1 MISWDGINK
10 LSLILGNSTQNL
22 LRVPPNHY
30 CVLFKNNPNIKNMK
44 IEYITKRDFTA
55 KPFNLEKIT
64 AAILKAMIAVENGDE
79 QNAQDVALSV
89 YQKLLDRKK
98 EHTQYMPTIEEVQDI
113 VERQLMESK
122 FPEVAK
128 AYILYR
134 NKRTQD
140 RQANLFEKRINLK
153 PYEYP
158 QLYEYVP
165 AIRHSYWIHSEF
177 NFTSDIQDFKSRLS
191 TSERSAIKNTMLAI
205 SQIEVAVKSFWGDLY
220 HRIPK
225 PEIGSVGSTFAE
237 SEVRHADAYSHLL
250 EILGLNSEFKEL
262 KKKPAIMKRVRY
274 LETALRNS
282 KSQDNKEYAEA
293 ILLFSLFIEHVSL
306 FSQFLIIMAFNKH
319 KNMLKGIS
327 NVVEAT
333 SKEEQIHGDF
343 GIDLIKILQEENVGW
358 FTPEYHQNIQDV
370 CRQAFEAEKEVVDW
384 IFENGELDFL
394 PKAVINEFIK
404 NRFNN
409 SLESIGI
416 EKVFEVDQK
425 LVSQTEWFDDE
436 IIGTKHGDFF
446 VKRSINYSKRT
457 QSITSDD
464 LF

>member
-1 MISWDGINK
+1 ME
-10 LSLILGNSTQNL
+10 
-22 LRVPPNHY
+22 
-30 CVLFKNNPNIKNMK
+30 
-44 IEYITKRDFTA
+44 IEQIIKRDYST
-55 KPFNLEKIT
+55 KPFHLDKISG
-64 AAILKAMIAVENGDE
+64 AIHKAMNAVGVGTE
-79 QNAQDVALSV
+79 QNAQDIAFSV
-89 YQKLLDRKK
+89 YETLLNRKK
-98 EHTQYMPTIEEVQDI
+98 SDDEYIPTIEEVQDI
-113 VERQLMESK
+113 VETELMESK
-122 FPEVAK
+122 FKEAAK

-134 NKRTQD
+134 NKRTER
-140 RQANLFEKRINLK
+140 RQTDIFEKRINLK

-158 QLYEYVP
+158 HLYEYVP

-191 TSERSAIKNTMLAI
+191 DTERSAIKNTMLAI

-274 LETALRNS
+274 LETALKNS
-282 KSQDNKEYAEA
+282 RSEDDREYAES

-343 GIDLIKILQEENVGW
+343 GIDLIKILKEENPEW
-358 FTPEYHQNIQDV
+358 FTDEYHKSIQEM
-370 CRQAFEAEKEVVDW
+370 CKQAFEAEKEVVDW

-394 PKAVINEFIK
+394 PKAVVNEFLK

-416 EKVFEVDQK
+416 EKIFDIDQK
-425 LVSQTEWFDDE
+425 LVLETEWFDDE

-446 VKRSINYSKRT
+446 VKRSINYSKRA

>member
-1 MISWDGINK
+1 ME
-10 LSLILGNSTQNL
+10 
-22 LRVPPNHY
+22 
-30 CVLFKNNPNIKNMK
+30 
-44 IEYITKRDFTA
+44 IEYIIKRDFST
-55 KPFNLEKIT
+55 KPFSLDKIT
-64 AAILKAMIAVENGDE
+64 GAIHKAMNAVGNGSKE
-79 QNAQDVALSV
+79 NAQDVALSV
-89 YQKLLDRKK
+89 YQSLIGRKNNDL
-98 EHTQYMPTIEEVQDI
+98 TYVPTIEEVQDI
-113 VERQLMESK
+113 VETQLMESK
-122 FPEVAK
+122 FKEVAK

-134 NKRTQD
+134 NKRSQQRESD
-140 RQANLFEKRINLK
+140 IFEKRINLK

-158 QLYEYVP
+158 HLYEYVP

-177 NFTSDIQDFKSRLS
+177 NFTSDIQDFKIQL
-191 TSERSAIKNTMLAI
+191 TDSERSAIKNTMLAI
-205 SQIEVAVKSFWGDLY
+205 SQIEVAVKSFWGDIY

-274 LETALRNS
+274 LETALKNS
-282 KSQDNKEYAEA
+282 KSDDNREYAES

-343 GIDLIKILQEENVGW
+343 GIDLIKILQKENPDW
-358 FTPEYHQNIQDV
+358 FTKNYHESIQQMCKD
-370 CRQAFEAEKEVVDW
+370 AFEAESEVVDW

-394 PKAVINEFIK
+394 PKAVVNEFLK

-416 EKVFEVDQK
+416 EKVFDVDQA
-425 LVSQTEWFDDE
+425 LISETEWFDDE

-446 VKRSINYSKRT
+446 VKRSINYSKKT

>member
-1 MISWDGINK
+1 ME
-10 LSLILGNSTQNL
+10 
-22 LRVPPNHY
+22 
-30 CVLFKNNPNIKNMK
+30 
-44 IEYITKRDFTA
+44 IEYIIKRDFST
-55 KPFNLEKIT
+55 KPFSLDKIT
-64 AAILKAMIAVENGDE
+64 GAIHKAMNAVGNGSKE
-79 QNAQDVALSV
+79 NAQDVALSV
-89 YQKLLDRKK
+89 YQSLIGRKNNDL
-98 EHTQYMPTIEEVQDI
+98 TYVPTIEEVQDI
-113 VERQLMESK
+113 VETQLMESK
-122 FPEVAK
+122 FKEVAK

-134 NKRTQD
+134 NKRSQQRESD
-140 RQANLFEKRINLK
+140 IFEKRINLK

-158 QLYEYVP
+158 HLYEYVP

-177 NFTSDIQDFKSRLS
+177 NFTSDIQDFKIQL
-191 TSERSAIKNTMLAI
+191 TDSERSAIKNTMLAI
-205 SQIEVAVKSFWGDLY
+205 SQIEVAVKSFWGDIY

-225 PEIGSVGSTFAE
+225 PEVGSVGSTFAE

-274 LETALRNS
+274 LETALKNS
-282 KSQDNKEYAEA
+282 KSDDNREYAES

-343 GIDLIKILQEENVGW
+343 GIDLIKILQKENPEW
-358 FTPEYHQNIQDV
+358 FTKNYHQSIQKM
-370 CRQAFEAEKEVVDW
+370 CKEAFEAESEVVDW

-394 PKAVINEFIK
+394 PKAVVNEFLK

-409 SLESIGI
+409 SLESIGVNKI
-416 EKVFEVDQK
+416 FDVDQS
-425 LVSQTEWFDDE
+425 LVSETEWFDDE

-446 VKRSINYSKRT
+446 VKRSINYSKKT

>member
-1 MISWDGINK
+1 ME
-10 LSLILGNSTQNL
+10 
-22 LRVPPNHY
+22 
-30 CVLFKNNPNIKNMK
+30 
-44 IEYITKRDFTA
+44 IEYIIKRDYST
-55 KPFNLEKIT
+55 KPFHLDKIT
-64 AAILKAMIAVENGDE
+64 GAINKAMLAVESGNKDS
-79 QNAQDVALSV
+79 AQDVALSV
-89 YQKLLDRKK
+89 YNTLLERKK
-98 EHTQYMPTIEEVQDI
+98 NDQGYVPTIEEVQDV
-113 VERQLMESK
+113 VETQLMESK
-122 FPEVAK
+122 FKDAAK

-134 NKRTQD
+134 NKRTQQ
-140 RQANLFEKRINLK
+140 RQTDLFEKRINLK

-158 QLYEYVP
+158 HLYEYVP

-191 TSERSAIKNTMLAI
+191 DSERSAIKNTMLAI

-220 HRIPK
+220 HRVPK

-274 LETALRNS
+274 LETALKNS
-282 KSQDNKEYAEA
+282 RSEDNREYAES

-343 GIDLIKILQEENVGW
+343 GIDLIKILQKENPNW
-358 FTPEYHQNIQDV
+358 FTKEYHKSIQNMCIE
-370 CRQAFEAEKEVVDW
+370 AFEAEKDVVDW

-394 PKAVINEFIK
+394 PKAVVNEFLK

-416 EKVFEVDQK
+416 DKVFNIDEN

-446 VKRSINYSKRT
+446 VKRSVNYSKRT

>member
-1 MISWDGINK
+1 ME
-10 LSLILGNSTQNL
+10 
-22 LRVPPNHY
+22 
-30 CVLFKNNPNIKNMK
+30 
-44 IEYITKRDFTA
+44 IEYIIKRDYST
-55 KPFNLEKIT
+55 KPFHLDKIT
-64 AAILKAMIAVENGDE
+64 DAINKAMLSVESGNME
-79 QNAQDVALSV
+79 NAQNVALSV
-89 YQKLLDRKK
+89 YKTLLERKK
-98 EHTQYMPTIEEVQDI
+98 KDQEYVPTIEEVQDV
-113 VERQLMESK
+113 VETQLMESK
-122 FPEVAK
+122 FKEAAK

-134 NKRTQD
+134 NKRTQQ
-140 RQANLFEKRINLK
+140 RQTDLFEKRINLK

-158 QLYEYVP
+158 HLYEYVP

-191 TSERSAIKNTMLAI
+191 DSERSAIKNTMLAI

-220 HRIPK
+220 HRVPK

-250 EILGLNSEFKEL
+250 EILGLNNEFKKL

-274 LETALRNS
+274 LETALKNS
-282 KSQDNKEYAEA
+282 RSEDNREYAES

-343 GIDLIKILQEENVGW
+343 GIDLIKILQKENPNW
-358 FTPEYHQNIQDV
+358 FTKEYHKSIQNM
-370 CRQAFEAEKEVVDW
+370 CKEAFEAEKDVVDW

-394 PKAVINEFIK
+394 PKAVVNEFLK

-416 EKVFEVDQK
+416 DKVFNIDEN

-446 VKRSINYSKRT
+446 VKRSVNYSKRT

>member
-1 MISWDGINK
+1 MEIE
-10 LSLILGNSTQNL
+10 
-22 LRVPPNHY
+22 
-30 CVLFKNNPNIKNMK
+30 NI
-44 IEYITKRDFTA
+44 IKRDFTTT
-55 KPFNLEKIT
+55 PFHLNKIT
-64 AAILKAMIAVENGDE
+64 GAIQKAMVAVEVGTE

-89 YQKLLDRKK
+89 YQKLLDRKNK
-98 EHTQYMPTIEEVQDI
+98 HQEYVPTIEEVQDI
-113 VERQLMESK
+113 VETQLMESK

-134 NKRTQD
+134 NKRSQK
-140 RQANLFEKRINLK
+140 RQSDLFEKRINLK

-191 TSERSAIKNTMLAI
+191 DSERSAIKNTMLAI
-205 SQIEVAVKSFWGDLY
+205 SQIEVAVKSFLVDLY
-220 HRIPK
+220 QRIPK

-274 LETALRNS
+274 LETALKNS
-282 KSQDNKEYAEA
+282 KSHDNIEYSEA
-293 ILLFSLFIEHVSL
+293 ILLFSLLIEHVSL

-343 GIDLIKILQEENVGW
+343 GIDLIKILQKENVGW
-358 FTPEYHQNIQDV
+358 FTPEYHNNIQEI
-370 CRQAFEAEKEVVDW
+370 CKQAYEAEQEVVDW
-384 IFENGELDFL
+384 IFEKGELDFL
-394 PKAVINEFIK
+394 PKAVINEFLK

-416 EKVFEVDQK
+416 GKVFEVDQN

-446 VKRSINYSKRT
+446 VKRSINYSKKT

>member
-1 MISWDGINK
+1 ME
-10 LSLILGNSTQNL
+10 
-22 LRVPPNHY
+22 
-30 CVLFKNNPNIKNMK
+30 
-44 IEYITKRDFTA
+44 IEYIIKRDFST
-55 KPFNLEKIT
+55 KPFSLDKIT
-64 AAILKAMIAVENGDE
+64 GAIHKAMNAVGNGTQE
-79 QNAQDVALSV
+79 NAQDVALSV
-89 YQKLLDRKK
+89 YQKLIGRKDND
-98 EHTQYMPTIEEVQDI
+98 QSYVPTIEEVQDI
-113 VERQLMESK
+113 VENELMESK
-122 FPEVAK
+122 FKEVAK

-134 NKRTQD
+134 NKRTQQ
-140 RQANLFEKRINLK
+140 RQTDIFEKRINLK

-158 QLYEYVP
+158 HLYEYVP

-177 NFTSDIQDFKSRLS
+177 NFTSDIPDFKIQL
-191 TSERSAIKNTMLAI
+191 TDSERSAIKNTMLAI
-205 SQIEVAVKSFWGDLY
+205 SQIEVAVKSFWGDIY

-274 LETALRNS
+274 LETALKNS
-282 KSQDNKEYAEA
+282 KSDDNREYAES

-343 GIDLIKILQEENVGW
+343 GIDLIKILQKENPDW
-358 FTPEYHQNIQDV
+358 FTKNYHESIQQMCKD
-370 CRQAFEAEKEVVDW
+370 AFEAESEVVDW

-394 PKAVINEFIK
+394 PKAVVNEFLK

-416 EKVFEVDQK
+416 EKVFDVDQD
-425 LVSQTEWFDDE
+425 LVSETEWFDDE

-446 VKRSINYSKRT
+446 VKRSINYSKKT

>member
-1 MISWDGINK
+1 ME
-10 LSLILGNSTQNL
+10 
-22 LRVPPNHY
+22 
-30 CVLFKNNPNIKNMK
+30 
-44 IEYITKRDFTA
+44 IEYIIKRDFST
-55 KPFNLEKIT
+55 KPFSLDKIT
-64 AAILKAMIAVENGDE
+64 GAIHKAMNAVGNGTQE
-79 QNAQDVALSV
+79 NAQDVALSV
-89 YQKLLDRKK
+89 YQKLIGRKDNDQ
-98 EHTQYMPTIEEVQDI
+98 TYVPTIEEVQDI
-113 VERQLMESK
+113 VENELMESK
-122 FPEVAK
+122 FKEVAK

-134 NKRTQD
+134 NKRTQQ
-140 RQANLFEKRINLK
+140 RQTNIFEKRINLK

-158 QLYEYVP
+158 HLYEYVP

-177 NFTSDIQDFKSRLS
+177 NFTSDIQDFKIQL
-191 TSERSAIKNTMLAI
+191 TDSERSAIKNTMLAI
-205 SQIEVAVKSFWGDLY
+205 SQIEVAVKSFWGDIY

-274 LETALRNS
+274 LETALKNS
-282 KSQDNKEYAEA
+282 KSDDNREYAES
-293 ILLFSLFIEHVSL
+293 ILLLSLFIEHVSL

-343 GIDLIKILQEENVGW
+343 GIDLIKILQKENPDW
-358 FTPEYHQNIQDV
+358 FTKNYHESIQQMCKD
-370 CRQAFEAEKEVVDW
+370 AFEAESEVVDW

-394 PKAVINEFIK
+394 PKAVVNEFLK

-416 EKVFEVDQK
+416 EKVFDVDQD
-425 LVSQTEWFDDE
+425 LVSETEWFDDE

-446 VKRSINYSKRT
+446 VKRSINYSKKT